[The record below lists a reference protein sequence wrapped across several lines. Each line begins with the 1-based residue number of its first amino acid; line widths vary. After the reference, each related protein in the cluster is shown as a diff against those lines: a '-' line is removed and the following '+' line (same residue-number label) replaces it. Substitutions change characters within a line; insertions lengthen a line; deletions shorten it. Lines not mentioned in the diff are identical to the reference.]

1 MNITEFR
8 HAMNEELD
16 RLEQHCVDMRLTNPD
31 ALDYWPED
39 MLFADWLATLDEY
52 IG

>member
-16 RLEQHCVDMRLTNPD
+16 RLEHYIEDRRCDPE
-31 ALDYWPED
+31 ALEYWPED
-39 MLFADWLATLDEY
+39 MLFDDWLTALDEY